1 MNMSMQEYL
10 EAQARRYDQLE
21 DFAKYVANAVMREDF
36 SDETFAELFC
46 RRLYKLGYICK
57 IDDQW
62 ALINAVEEFPAD
74 DVAQVVYCKDCK
86 HAPEPGGSG
95 DGIDVRF
102 PDDACPFNCPDHW
115 YNVRPAPEFF
125 CANGERREGGTP

>member
-57 IDDQW
+57 IDGEW
-62 ALINAVEEFPAD
+62 ALMEEAN
-74 DVAQVVYCKDCK
+74 
-86 HAPEPGGSG
+86 
-95 DGIDVRF
+95 DG
-102 PDDACPFNCPDHW
+102 
-115 YNVRPAPEFF
+115 
-125 CANGERREGGTP
+125 